1 MDRVMAQPAA
11 NRRTSTNERTPDEAA
26 PDEAKLWRRHL
37 ELLRQAL
44 RLRKPDA
51 RGRVRSEAARLERE
65 IAALSGRRELLRRRL
80 RWSDGATGAGS
91 GESAVVQLDGQ
102 IAQRLRQVSDLAAL
116 LRDGIPPAAAE
127 DAGATAE
134 AALRGAAA
142 DPVAMLVGKGKLT
155 EDQAR
160 AAHEIAWVH
169 QAITKASRARVSR
182 FSQIDPPAGW
192 QEMPLPERAALVH
205 AKRFL
210 PWAEALRREQ
220 PQTLDIVLKVAVLG
234 LSIYAV
240 ARHHRMGWK
249 TCVTSLAEGLDRY
262 WRAAGRHRT
271 DMR

>member
-1 MDRVMAQPAA
+1 MAQAAA
-11 NRRTSTNERTPDEAA
+11 NRRAA
-26 PDEAKLWRRHL
+26 PDEVAPNEAMPDEAMLWRRHL
-37 ELLRQAL
+37 EVLRLAL

-65 IAALSGRRELLRRRL
+65 IAALSDRRELLRRRL
-80 RWSDGATGAGS
+80 RWSDSVTGAGVGS
-91 GESAVVQLDGQ
+91 GESAVARLDDQ

-116 LRDGIPPAAAE
+116 LRAGMPPASAE

-134 AALRGAAA
+134 AALRSTTL

-192 QEMPLPERAALVH
+192 QEMPLPERAALIH

-210 PWAEALRREQ
+210 PWADALRREH
-220 PQTLDIVLKVAVLG
+220 PQTLDIVLKIAVLG
-234 LSIYAV
+234 LSVYAV

-249 TCVTSLAEGLDRY
+249 TCVASLAEGLDRY
-262 WRAAGRHRT
+262 WQAAARHRT
-271 DMR
+271 ERG